1 MQSFYVRNGRR
12 IQIPPTIPLLDEIS
26 PGYRAKLIG
35 DGQEPLRAPKAAPD
49 LPDLMHGLSA
59 LASNRNDQP

>member
-26 PGYRAKLIG
+26 PGYRARLVG
-35 DGQEPLRAPKAAPD
+35 DGQEHGRAPEATPG

-59 LASNRNDQP
+59 PDRNTQR

>member
-12 IQIPPTIPLLDEIS
+12 IQIPPIIQLLDEIS
-26 PGYRAKLIG
+26 PGYRARLVG
-35 DGQEPLRAPKAAPD
+35 DGRERGRAPKAAPD

-59 LASNRNDQP
+59 LAPDRNTQR